1 MIDQDKRMA
10 VFQLHLKGRGQR
22 EISRLLEIS
31 RNTVLSIIANEGK
44 RPVIIRK
51 DTTFFD
57 EEELRKLYVECEGR
71 IQRIHEILVER
82 DQVRVGYSTLS
93 RKLRELGLGR
103 VKKSRCERVPDVPG
117 EEMQHDTTIYF
128 VKLGSQKVKLV
139 ASLLY
144 FRYCKIRYLKFYRN
158 FNRFRMQCFIHE
170 ALSYF
175 GYSAGTCIIDNTNLA
190 RLRGSGKTAIIV
202 PEMERFS
209 LKYGFRFICHA
220 LNHPNRKA
228 GNERGFYT
236 VETNFL
242 PGRRFETLE
251 EMNLSAF
258 KWATDRM
265 FHRALAKTGLI
276 PAKAFEYEQP
286 SLNKLPPY
294 LEPPYRD
301 HQRVTDQYGYA
312 AFAGNYYWIPGTKR
326 NKVTL
331 LEYDR
336 SLKIFLKHQFLVEYQ
351 LPQTVVKN
359 KNFAPKGQ
367 PKPNHRPNNRKR
379 PTEQEEKKL
388 RTLSSEVDLW
398 LTKLLKEK
406 GVNRHRLIREVYS
419 LHLKLAPSLFIQTI
433 QRATAYRI
441 TDVSIIERI
450 AELLVRQ
457 SGYVMPKVDVDHEFK
472 SRTTYLEGRCSDT
485 VNLSDYDKLMDKNEN
500 E

>member
-1 MIDQDKRMA
+1 MIDQGKRMA
-10 VFQLHLKGRGQR
+10 VFQLHLKGKGKR

-31 RNTVLSIIANEGK
+31 RNTVSTIIANEGK
-44 RPVIIRK
+44 LPTVIRK
-51 DTTFFD
+51 DTTFLD
-57 EEELRKLYVECEGR
+57 EEELRKLYVACEGR
-71 IQRIHEILVER
+71 IQRIHEILTER
-82 DQVRVGYSTLS
+82 DKVTVGYSTLS
-93 RKLRELGLGR
+93 RKLRELGLGK
-103 VKKSRCERVPDVPG
+103 VKKPRCERVPDVPG

-128 VKLGSQKVKLV
+128 VKLGSKKVKLI

-144 FRYCKIRYLKFYRN
+144 FRYSKIRYLKFYRN
-158 FNRFRMQCFIHE
+158 FNRFRMKCFIHE

-175 GYSAGTCIIDNTNLA
+175 GYAAATCIIDNTNLA

-209 LKYGFRFICHA
+209 LKYRFRFICHA

-265 FHRALAKTGLI
+265 FHRAARKTGLI
-276 PAKAFEYEQP
+276 PAKAFEYEQ
-286 SLNKLPPY
+286 SLLNKLPPY
-294 LEPPYRD
+294 LEAPYRD
-301 HQRVTDQYGYA
+301 HHRVTDQYGYA
-312 AFAGNYYWIPGTKR
+312 AFAGNYYWIPGKKR
-326 NKVTL
+326 NNVTL

-336 SLKIFLKHQFLVEYQ
+336 SLKIFLKRQFLVEYK
-351 LPQTVVKN
+351 LPKEIVKN
-359 KNFAPKGQ
+359 QSFAPEGN
-367 PKPNHRPNNRKR
+367 PKPIHRPNNRKR

-388 RTLSSEVDLW
+388 RALSLEVDLW
-398 LTKLLKEK
+398 LTKLLQEK
-406 GVNRHRLIREVYS
+406 GVSRHRLIREVYR
-419 LHLKLAPSLFIQTI
+419 LHLKLAPSLFTQTI
-433 QRATAYRI
+433 QRAAAYRI
-441 TDVSIIERI
+441 TDVNIIERI

-457 SGYVMPKVDVDHEFK
+457 SGYVMPEVDVDQEFR
-472 SRTTYLEGRCSDT
+472 SRATYLEGRCSDK
-485 VNLSDYDKLMDKNEN
+485 VNLLDYDKLMDKNEN

>member
-10 VFQLHLKGRGQR
+10 VFQLHLKGRGKR

-31 RNTVLSIIANEGK
+31 RNTVSTIIANEGK
-44 RPVIIRK
+44 LPTVIRK
-51 DTTFFD
+51 DATFLD
-57 EEELRKLYVECEGR
+57 EDELRKLYVECEGR
-71 IQRIHEILVER
+71 IQRIHEILTER
-82 DQVRVGYSTLS
+82 DRVEVGYSTLS
-93 RKLRELGLGR
+93 RKLRELGLGKF
-103 VKKSRCERVPDVPG
+103 KKPRCERVPDVPG

-128 VKLGSQKVKLV
+128 VKLGSKKVKLV

-144 FRYCKIRYLKFYRN
+144 FRYSKVRYLKLYRN
-158 FNRFRMQCFIHE
+158 FNRFRMKCFIHE

-175 GYSAGTCIIDNTNLA
+175 GYAAATCIIDNTNLA

-209 LKYGFRFICHA
+209 LQYGFRFICHA

-265 FHRALAKTGLI
+265 FHRAISKTGLI
-276 PAKAFEYEQP
+276 PAKAFEYEQ
-286 SLNKLPPY
+286 SLLNKLPPY
-294 LEPPYRD
+294 LEAPYRD
-301 HQRVTDQYGYA
+301 HHRVTDQYGYA
-312 AFAGNYYWIPGTKR
+312 AFAGNYYWIPGKKR
-326 NKVTL
+326 NNVTL
-331 LEYDR
+331 LEYDQ
-336 SLKIFLKHQFLVEYQ
+336 SLKIFLKRQFLVEYK
-351 LPQTVVKN
+351 LPKEIVKN
-359 KNFAPKGQ
+359 QSFAPEGH
-367 PKPNHRPNNRKR
+367 PKPTHRPNNRKR

-388 RTLSSEVDLW
+388 RALSLEVDLW
-398 LTKLLKEK
+398 LTKLLSEK
-406 GVNRHRLIREVYS
+406 GVSRHRLIREVYG

-433 QRATAYRI
+433 QRAAAYRI
-441 TDVSIIERI
+441 TDVNTIERI

-457 SGYVMPKVDVDHEFK
+457 SGYVMPEVDVDLEFR
-472 SRTTYLEGRCSDT
+472 SRAAYLEGRCSDN